1 MTVLDDLS
9 GHEFEAIMVDV
20 FRNYGYESVQQTPKT
35 GDEGRDILMTESV
48 NGHRQDIVVECKH
61 MERVGREIVQKL
73 HSAVITYECTGPTR
87 GMVVTTG
94 TFTTQAQEYVKKVKT
109 NGNGTE
115 IELIDGNTLLN
126 IADETGLD
134 LQNGRVELIC
144 HRTLPFG
151 EVEPL
156 VTEQFQTIKNIDTD
170 DLGRIESTIQFR
182 PVVTI
187 EARTNAQFETSV
199 GVIHR
204 ANKRDTVQVYGD
216 RVPPQPIDD
225 SLRQLI
231 TEGPHRTVAIAKA
244 TERKGVVDTTVERF
258 RHAESDF
265 EAWTV
270 EHLQEKY
277 TTTVEYTGDNN
288 VDYEKECVPTDSDIS
303 ITDLMAR
310 YLPRIRSEIR
320 LKERVYALEYDT
332 AGSNRHIVDNEIA
345 HCVHCGRSW
354 TPLTYCDNCGS
365 INCWQHIRTE
375 RVEGE
380 PVCTDCAVTE
390 RFALRKRYFYHEA
403 NRETFRE
410 EYEQRP
416 LHRQL
421 LENKP
426 LIVGITTVFIIS
438 LLLFL

>member
-9 GHEFEAIMVDV
+9 GYEFEDIMVDV
-20 FRNYGYESVQQTPKT
+20 FRNYGYENVQQTPKT
-35 GDEGRDILMTESV
+35 GDEGRDILMSESV

-61 MERVGREIVQKL
+61 MERVGRQIVQKL
-73 HSAVITYECTGPTR
+73 HSAVITYEYTGPTR

-94 TFTTQAQEYVKKVKT
+94 TFTTQAQEYVEKVKT
-109 NGNGTE
+109 NGDGTE
-115 IELIDGNTLLN
+115 IELVDGNTLLH

-134 LQNGRVELIC
+134 LQNGTVELIC

-151 EVEPL
+151 EVESP

-170 DLGRIESTIQFR
+170 DLGRIESTVKFR
-182 PVVTI
+182 PVVSI
-187 EARTNAQFETSV
+187 EARTTAQFETSV

-204 ANKRDTVQVYGD
+204 ANERDTVQVYGD

-231 TEGPHRTVAIAKA
+231 TEGPHRTVAIAEA
-244 TERKGVVDTTVERF
+244 TEREGIVDTTVERF

-303 ITDLMAR
+303 ITELMAR

-320 LKERVYALEYDT
+320 LKERVYALEYDA
-332 AGSNRHIVDNEIA
+332 AGPNRHIVDNEIA

-375 RVEGE
+375 RVAGE

-390 RFALRKRYFYHEA
+390 RFALRKRYFYHGA

-421 LENKP
+421 FENKP